1 MKNQEG
7 ASTSA
12 DNYDTMKAEI
22 EKAVETMQA
31 DESTPPAEEP
41 KNDAPA
47 AAPAEE
53 TPPKDDAPAPKA
65 DAPEAFEIG
74 DAEIER
80 AVKAGMSIA
89 DARSFKDKSAFER
102 VCSLLE
108 GKGAPAD
115 GDASKASKDSGDKP
129 KDGDGDSADFDVP
142 DITEDEEFDPK
153 LVKLGSVVRKM
164 GDALKSLREE
174 NKAYHLAEGLVLL
187 AQGFQR
193 EENKALREMVGK
205 SGEDQA
211 ERERKEAEK
220 AAALE
225 KRKSLRLAPPGGE
238 PGKRKEKTEDDVMAE
253 VASEIASK
261 FGI

>member
-1 MKNQEG
+1 MKNQQG
-7 ASTSA
+7 ASTTA
-12 DNYDTMKAEI
+12 ANYDTMKAEI
-22 EKAVETMQA
+22 EKSVETMPA
-31 DESTPPAEEP
+31 DESTSPAEEP

-47 AAPAEE
+47 ATPAEE
-53 TPPKDDAPAPKA
+53 IPPKDDAPAPEA
-65 DAPEAFEIG
+65 GAAEAFEIG

-80 AVKAGMSIA
+80 AVKAGMTVA
-89 DARSFKDKSAFER
+89 DARAFKDKAAFER

-108 GKGAPAD
+108 GKGAPKD
-115 GDASKASKDSGDKP
+115 GETPPKTSTDSDDKP
-129 KDGDGDSADFDVP
+129 KDGDDDSADFDVP
-142 DITEDEEFDPK
+142 ELTEDEEFDPK
-153 LVKLGSVVRKM
+153 LVKLGAVVRKM

-174 NKAYHLAEGLVLL
+174 NKS
-187 AQGFQR
+187 
-193 EENKALREMVGK
+193 LREMAGK
-205 SGEDQA
+205 FGEEKA

-225 KRKSLRLAPPGGE
+225 KRKSLRIAPPGGE

>member
-1 MKNQEG
+1 
-7 ASTSA
+7 
-12 DNYDTMKAEI
+12 MKAEI

-31 DESTPPAEEP
+31 DESTSPAEEP
-41 KNDAPA
+41 KKDAPA
-47 AAPAEE
+47 AAPAED
-53 TPPKDDAPAPKA
+53 TPPKEETPAPKA

-108 GKGAPAD
+108 GKAAPAD

-129 KDGDGDSADFDVP
+129 KDGDEDSADFDVP

-164 GDALKSLREE
+164 GDALKSL
-174 NKAYHLAEGLVLL
+174 
-187 AQGFQR
+187 R

-253 VASEIASK
+253 VASEISSK

>member
-7 ASTSA
+7 ASTTA
-12 DNYDTMKAEI
+12 ANYDTMKAEI

-31 DESTPPAEEP
+31 DESTSPAEEP
-41 KNDAPA
+41 KKDAPA

-115 GDASKASKDSGDKP
+115 GDPSKASKDSGDKP
-129 KDGDGDSADFDVP
+129 KDGDEDSADFDVP

-164 GDALKSLREE
+164 GDALKSL
-174 NKAYHLAEGLVLL
+174 
-187 AQGFQR
+187 R

-253 VASEIASK
+253 VASEISSK

>member
-31 DESTPPAEEP
+31 DESTSPAEEP
-41 KNDAPA
+41 KKDAPA
-47 AAPAEE
+47 AAPAED
-53 TPPKDDAPAPKA
+53 TPPKEETPAPKA

-115 GDASKASKDSGDKP
+115 GDASRASKDSGDKP
-129 KDGDGDSADFDVP
+129 KDGDEDSADFDVP

-174 NKAYHLAEGLVLL
+174 NKA
-187 AQGFQR
+187 
-193 EENKALREMVGK
+193 LREMVGR

-253 VASEIASK
+253 VASEISSK

>member
-1 MKNQEG
+1 
-7 ASTSA
+7 
-12 DNYDTMKAEI
+12 MKAEI

-31 DESTPPAEEP
+31 DESTSPAEEP
-41 KNDAPA
+41 KKDAPA

-174 NKAYHLAEGLVLL
+174 NKA
-187 AQGFQR
+187 
-193 EENKALREMVGK
+193 LREMVGK

-253 VASEIASK
+253 VASEISSK

>member
-7 ASTSA
+7 ASTTA
-12 DNYDTMKAEI
+12 ANYDTMKAEI

-31 DESTPPAEEP
+31 DESTSPAEEP
-41 KNDAPA
+41 KKDAPA

-174 NKAYHLAEGLVLL
+174 NKA
-187 AQGFQR
+187 
-193 EENKALREMVGK
+193 LREMVGK

-253 VASEIASK
+253 VASEISSK

>member
-31 DESTPPAEEP
+31 DESTSPAEEP
-41 KNDAPA
+41 KKDAPA

-89 DARSFKDKSAFER
+89 DARSFKDKAAFER

-108 GKGAPAD
+108 GKGAPKD
-115 GDASKASKDSGDKP
+115 GETSSTTSTDSDDKP

-164 GDALKSLREE
+164 GDALKSL
-174 NKAYHLAEGLVLL
+174 
-187 AQGFQR
+187 R

-253 VASEIASK
+253 VASEISSK

>member
-1 MKNQEG
+1 M
-7 ASTSA
+7 
-12 DNYDTMKAEI
+12 
-22 EKAVETMQA
+22 
-31 DESTPPAEEP
+31 
-41 KNDAPA
+41 
-47 AAPAEE
+47 
-53 TPPKDDAPAPKA
+53 
-65 DAPEAFEIG
+65 
-74 DAEIER
+74 
-80 AVKAGMSIA
+80 
-89 DARSFKDKSAFER
+89 
-102 VCSLLE
+102 
-108 GKGAPAD
+108 
-115 GDASKASKDSGDKP
+115 
-129 KDGDGDSADFDVP
+129 P

-164 GDALKSLREE
+164 GDALKSL
-174 NKAYHLAEGLVLL
+174 
-187 AQGFQR
+187 R

>member
-7 ASTSA
+7 ASTTA
-12 DNYDTMKAEI
+12 ANYDTMKAEI

-31 DESTPPAEEP
+31 DESTSPAEEP
-41 KNDAPA
+41 KKDAPA

-129 KDGDGDSADFDVP
+129 KDGDEDSADFDVP

-174 NKAYHLAEGLVLL
+174 NKA
-187 AQGFQR
+187 
-193 EENKALREMVGK
+193 LREMVGK

-225 KRKSLRLAPPGGE
+225 KRKSLRIAPPGGE

-253 VASEIASK
+253 VASEISSK

>member
-12 DNYDTMKAEI
+12 ANYDTMKAEI

-31 DESTPPAEEP
+31 DESTSPAEEP
-41 KNDAPA
+41 KKDAPA
-47 AAPAEE
+47 AAPAED
-53 TPPKDDAPAPKA
+53 TPPKEDAPAPKA

-129 KDGDGDSADFDVP
+129 KDGDEDSADFDVP

-164 GDALKSLREE
+164 GDALKSL
-174 NKAYHLAEGLVLL
+174 
-187 AQGFQR
+187 R

-253 VASEIASK
+253 VASEISSK

>member
-1 MKNQEG
+1 
-7 ASTSA
+7 
-12 DNYDTMKAEI
+12 MKAEI

-31 DESTPPAEEP
+31 DESTSPAEEP
-41 KNDAPA
+41 KKDAPA

-115 GDASKASKDSGDKP
+115 GDPSKASKDSGDKP
-129 KDGDGDSADFDVP
+129 KDGDEDSADFDVP

-164 GDALKSLREE
+164 GDALKSL
-174 NKAYHLAEGLVLL
+174 
-187 AQGFQR
+187 R

-253 VASEIASK
+253 VASEISSK